1 LFTPA
6 KSVETSLDTA
16 GTGPEGTPCAT
27 SAEGLWEKRVNPMNV
42 VQLGPYPPPHGGVQT
57 NLVAIRDYLRRQ
69 GHTCDVVNLT
79 RFRREDA
86 DGVYYPMGAAALMR
100 LLWRLPA
107 DIVHLHFGGDLT
119 PRLLG
124 LALFCTLL
132 PGRKTVL
139 TFHSGGYPGS
149 PAGRTAAPATLR
161 GFVLRRLD
169 GLIGVNPK
177 IAALFAR
184 FGVRRERI
192 RTILPFAVEPPD
204 RSLPLPARLAAFL
217 SAHSP
222 ALLTVGLLEPE
233 YDLAMQIDAMAGIL
247 ERYPRAGLL
256 MVGAGSLEES
266 LRARIASTPYRDRVL
281 LYGDMPHAVTL
292 RATLECDL
300 LLRTTRYDGDSV
312 AVREALYIGTPVI
325 ATDNGMRPEGVHLIP
340 PSDAG
345 RLRDAVCEVLSGE
358 RARRAP
364 GGDGQENIRAVVRF
378 YEELLG

>member
-1 LFTPA
+1 M
-6 KSVETSLDTA
+6 
-16 GTGPEGTPCAT
+16 
-27 SAEGLWEKRVNPMNV
+27 RV

-57 NLVAIRDYLRRQ
+57 NLVAIRQYLRRQ
-69 GHTCDVVNLT
+69 GHTCDAINLT

-86 DGVYYPMGAAALMR
+86 DGVYYPVGAAALMR

-107 DIVHLHFGGDLT
+107 DILHLHFGGDLT

-169 GLIGVNPK
+169 GLIGVNPE

-184 FGVRRERI
+184 FGARRERI

-233 YDLAMQIDAMAGIL
+233 YDLPMQIDAMAGIL

-266 LRARIASTPYRDRVL
+266 LRARIASTPYRDHVL

-345 RLRDAVCEVLSGE
+345 RLRDAVSEVLSGE
-358 RARRAP
+358 PARRAP
-364 GGDGQENIRAVVRF
+364 GGDGQENIRAVARF

>member
-1 LFTPA
+1 
-6 KSVETSLDTA
+6 
-16 GTGPEGTPCAT
+16 
-27 SAEGLWEKRVNPMNV
+27 
-42 VQLGPYPPPHGGVQT
+42 VQT
-57 NLVAIRDYLRRQ
+57 NLVAIRDYLRRH
-69 GHTCDVVNLT
+69 GHTCDAINLT

-86 DGVYYPMGAAALMR
+86 DGVYYPTGAAALMR
-100 LLWRLPA
+100 LVWRLPA

-169 GLIGVNPK
+169 GLIGVNPE
-177 IAALFAR
+177 IASLFAR
-184 FGVRRERI
+184 FGARPERI

-204 RSLPLPARLAAFL
+204 RSLPLPAPLAAFL
-217 SAHSP
+217 GAHSP

-256 MVGAGSLEES
+256 IVGAGSLEES
-266 LRARIASTPYRDRVL
+266 LRAWIAGTPYRDHVL

-300 LLRTTRYDGDSV
+300 LLRTTLYDGDSV

-345 RLRDAVCEVLSGE
+345 RLRDAVCELLSGE
-358 RARRAP
+358 RTRRAP
-364 GGDGQENIRAVVRF
+364 GGDGQENIRAVAQF
-378 YEELLG
+378 YEELLR

>member
-1 LFTPA
+1 M
-6 KSVETSLDTA
+6 
-16 GTGPEGTPCAT
+16 
-27 SAEGLWEKRVNPMNV
+27 RVNPMRV

-57 NLVAIRDYLRRQ
+57 NLVAIRDYLRRH
-69 GHTCDVVNLT
+69 GHTCDAINLT

-86 DGVYYPMGAAALMR
+86 DGVYYPVGAAALMR

-139 TFHSGGYPGS
+139 TLHSGGYPGS
-149 PAGRTAAPATLR
+149 PAGLTAAPATLR

-169 GLIGVNPK
+169 GLIGVNPE

-222 ALLTVGLLEPE
+222 TLLTVGLLEPE

-247 ERYPRAGLL
+247 ERYPRTGLL
-256 MVGAGSLEES
+256 VVGAGSLEES
-266 LRARIASTPYRDRVL
+266 LRSRIASTPYRDHVL

-300 LLRTTRYDGDSV
+300 LLRTTLYDGDSV
-312 AVREALYIGTPVI
+312 SVREALYIGTPVI
-325 ATDNGMRPEGVHLIP
+325 ATDNGMRPAGVHLIP
-340 PSDAG
+340 PSDPE
-345 RLRDAVCEVLSGE
+345 RLRTAVFDLLSRE
-358 RARRAP
+358 RLARLP
-364 GGDGQENIRAVVRF
+364 GGDGQENIRAVVQI
-378 YEELLG
+378 G

>member
-1 LFTPA
+1 M
-6 KSVETSLDTA
+6 K
-16 GTGPEGTPCAT
+16 
-27 SAEGLWEKRVNPMNV
+27 V

-57 NLVAIRDYLRRQ
+57 NLVAIRDYLRRH
-69 GHTCDVVNLT
+69 GHTCDAINLT

-86 DGVYYPMGAAALMR
+86 DGVYYPVGAAALMR

-169 GLIGVNPK
+169 GLIGVNPE
-177 IAALFAR
+177 IAALFAS
-184 FGVRRERI
+184 FGARPERI

-204 RSLPLPARLAAFL
+204 RSLPLPALLAAFL
-217 SAHSP
+217 GAHRP

-233 YDLAMQIDAMAGIL
+233 YDLAIQIDAMAGIL
-247 ERYPRAGLL
+247 ARYPRAGLL
-256 MVGAGSLEES
+256 IVGAGSLQES
-266 LRARIASTPYRDRVL
+266 LRSRIAGTPYRDRVL

-300 LLRTTRYDGDSV
+300 LLRTTLYDGDSV
-312 AVREALYIGTPVI
+312 SVREALYIGTPVI

-345 RLRDAVCEVLSGE
+345 RLCDAVCELLSGE
-358 RARRAP
+358 RTRWTP
-364 GGDGQENIRAVVRF
+364 GGDGQENIRAVVQF
-378 YEELLG
+378 YEELLRR